1 MECPLYMDFL
11 YFPWQACLVH
21 IPLFQEDM
29 DHFESLLKEKAVWV
43 AVERLLN
50 VTVMPS
56 AKAEAGGLQVHDQP
70 VQCRKIY
77 HYEKGNNSKGNEKE
91 ATG

>member
-1 MECPLYMDFL
+1 
-11 YFPWQACLVH
+11 
-21 IPLFQEDM
+21 M
-29 DHFESLLKEKAVWV
+29 DHFESLLEETAVCV

-56 AKAEAGGLQVHDQP
+56 AKAEAGGLQVQDQP
-70 VQCRKIY
+70 VQCRETY
-77 HYEKGNNSKGNEKE
+77 HHKQRSNSKGNEKE